1 MEYKL
6 TLLNKIL
13 MNSRLVLNDD
23 PDDQVDDQDTTTE
36 TKRKAERNPNSNES
50 NLDIKQVLDLVSKTQ
65 AQLDKL
71 LEEKEE
77 ENKRKEALAKESKE
91 KVERDGKEKS
101 TEAIY
106 DIVRQELEEI
116 KKENKRVK
124 EESEIKDYR
133 NEIIES
139 KPWLKDSFKDLLS
152 KGGLASKKEIDN
164 AVTMLD
170 DLLKEKWDEAQNAQL
185 AGKSVEEISNMA
197 KSGKSQESKKLTEE
211 EEKEA
216 QKETYR
222 KNYEKK
228 YFVVYD

>member
-71 LEEKEE
+71 LEEKKEE
-77 ENKRKEALAKESKE
+77 ENKRQETKE
-91 KVERDGKEKS
+91 KVEKDGTEKS

-133 NEIIES
+133 NEIMES